1 MKYAKKAKKKFVQA
15 YCLGEDSPMER
26 QLIIEGAIHKLS
38 DNTYEMFSQEAVNG
52 HGEIARKGDFFKV
65 DTKGSKHYPY
75 PNAREFFLKNHRHIS
90 GDKYEQISKPLLVW
104 QYGDDISEEVSWLL
118 ARGKLVLDPSNPE
131 KYFNAFLWGA
141 DLSAAQ
147 DATVVFYS
155 VERALDGTILDIS
168 FNFVEKKA
176 FCSSYEFCDAKA

>member
-65 DTKGSKHYPY
+65 DTKGSK
-75 PNAREFFLKNHRHIS
+75 I
-90 GDKYEQISKPLLVW
+90 G
-104 QYGDDISEEVSWLL
+104 
-118 ARGKLVLDPSNPE
+118 
-131 KYFNAFLWGA
+131 
-141 DLSAAQ
+141 
-147 DATVVFYS
+147 
-155 VERALDGTILDIS
+155 RAH
-168 FNFVEKKA
+168 V
-176 FCSSYEFCDAKA
+176 